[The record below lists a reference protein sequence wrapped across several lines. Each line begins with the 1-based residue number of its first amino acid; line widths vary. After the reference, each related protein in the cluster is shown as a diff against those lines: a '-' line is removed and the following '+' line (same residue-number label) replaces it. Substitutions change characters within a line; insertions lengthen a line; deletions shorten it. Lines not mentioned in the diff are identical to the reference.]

1 MSTTLQVVM
10 AGSLFIVGLIMIG
23 SGLWIIL
30 AREYQDTMRTL
41 SAQAPKLAGKTANEA
56 TVIAAIDGTSRLLDA
71 VRQLIQTAMGVGAF
85 LCLFGLAVCGAAF
98 YMAHLAG

>member
-1 MSTTLQVVM
+1 MSTTVQVVM

-41 SAQAPKLAGKTANEA
+41 SAQAPKLAGKSINEA
-56 TVIAAIDGTSRLLDA
+56 SVTAAMDGTSRLLDA

-85 LCLFGLAVCGAAF
+85 LCLFGLAVCAAAF
-98 YMAHLAG
+98 YMVRLAG